1 MRAFG
6 HPVPRSPSIPSL
18 PAHECKSLSNDDRVR
33 CRRHR
38 RSSPSSRP
46 IRSLLPSPLRPVYG
60 SPVIALSRKAE
71 CDISAHWKRALA
83 RGPFEPIPPPRS
95 LSSLL
100 AARIEGTPPSLSPR
114 MQQPILPLYT
124 VAPFLTSKTLSPNCS
139 ALRSQ
144 HLTFFLEIHENINIG
159 ADANIVQN

>member
-1 MRAFG
+1 MRAIG

-83 RGPFEPIPPPRS
+83 LARGPFEPIPPPPS

-124 VAPFLTSKTLSPNCS
+124 VASLLSILPRLSLRTCS
-139 ALRSQ
+139 ALNSQ
-144 HLTFFLEIHENINIG
+144 HLAVFFGNP
-159 ADANIVQN
+159 